1 MKSQND
7 QSHTV
12 GKGYTAT
19 RWKSS
24 GGKFRYR
31 KLDGLRGLTL
41 ISMILYHAMW
51 DMIFIFG
58 QSHPW
63 YTQIQGYIW
72 QQSICWCFI
81 LLSGFVW
88 SLGKHHFSRGAA
100 VFIAGL
106 IVTIVTVV
114 FMPDDVVYFGVLT
127 LIGSCMIL
135 MTVLD
140 PLFRHLPALESMIAS
155 FLLFIV
161 TRHAQYGYIGFTG
174 LKIAPQ
180 AGPITRTLPASLY
193 KNWFTTWVG
202 FPVKDFYSTD
212 YFPLLP
218 WFFLFLTGY
227 FLYHMIHKKHNRL
240 LNSLTRGWLPP
251 LEWLGR
257 HSLGIYLLH
266 QPVIYLVLTLWFKYK
281 HLMPV

>member
-1 MKSQND
+1 MKSKNETNT
-7 QSHTV
+7 SGGSNTTTV
-12 GKGYTAT
+12 
-19 RWKSS
+19 WKSYS
-24 GGKFRYR
+24 GKTRYR

-51 DMIFIFG
+51 DLIFIFG

-63 YTQIQGYIW
+63 YNGIKGYVW

-88 SLGKHHFSRGAA
+88 SLGKHPFSRGAT

-106 IVTIVTVV
+106 IVTIVTAV

-127 LIGSCMIL
+127 LIGSSMIL
-135 MTVLD
+135 MTLLD
-140 PLFRHLPALESMIAS
+140 PLFKHLPSLECAVAT
-155 FLLFIV
+155 FLLFLV
-161 TRHAQYGYIGFTG
+161 TRHAPYGYIGFTG
-174 LKIAPQ
+174 LRVEPQ
-180 AGPITRTLPASLY
+180 VGPFTRALPAHLF
-193 KNWFTTWVG
+193 KNWLTAWVG
-202 FPVKDFYSTD
+202 FPFKDFFSTD

-227 FLYHMIHKKHNRL
+227 FLYRTLQKKHGRVL
-240 LNSLTRGWLPP
+240 GRLTRGWLPP

-266 QPVIYLVLTLWFKYK
+266 QPLIYLGLTCWFKYK
-281 HLMPV
+281 H